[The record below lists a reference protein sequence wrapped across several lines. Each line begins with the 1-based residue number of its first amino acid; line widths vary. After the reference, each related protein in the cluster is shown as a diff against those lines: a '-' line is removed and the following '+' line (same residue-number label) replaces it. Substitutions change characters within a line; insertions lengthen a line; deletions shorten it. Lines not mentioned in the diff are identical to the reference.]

1 MKTALII
8 TTINK
13 PNKNI
18 LKFSNFCK
26 QRNWELIVIGDKSD
40 GIQGI
45 FKKC

>member
-26 QRNWELIVIGDKSD
+26 QRKLYNLPYCENKNIS
-40 GIQGI
+40 
-45 FKKC
+45 